1 MQIKVLG
8 TGVDIGASLR
18 EFAVS
23 EVSLFVEKYIGD
35 IIEASVFV
43 KKDRKVF
50 TIEIVVHVSK
60 GFIVKGDCE
69 SGDPYR
75 AVSYSIQRLETIMK
89 RHKNRMKDRKR
100 RESWMKDGHPAVDYM
115 LERRESESETADEE
129 HLIIAEQEK
138 YVLNLSVSEAVAKL
152 DLSGAEVVMFKNI
165 DNGRINVVYRRRDG
179 HVGWINYTEN

>member
-8 TGVDIGASLR
+8 SGVDVGESLR

-35 IIEASVFV
+35 IIEASVFI
-43 KKDRKVF
+43 KKDRKIF
-50 TIEIVVHVSK
+50 TVEIVVHVSK
-60 GFIVKGDCE
+60 GFVVKGDCE

-89 RHKNRMKDRKR
+89 KHKNRMKDRKR
-100 RESWMKDGHPAVDYM
+100 RESWTKGGHPAVDYL
-115 LERRESESETADEE
+115 LERRESEGGATDEE

-138 YVLNLSVSEAVAKL
+138 YVLNLSIGEAVAKL
-152 DLSGAEVVMFKNI
+152 DLSGAYVVMFKNI
-165 DNGRINVVYRRRDG
+165 DNGRINVVYRRKDG
-179 HVGWINYTEN
+179 HVGWIDYSE